1 MAYEIGYRRP
11 PKSTQFKPGNSGNP
25 KGRPK
30 GSKNFIT
37 LLEKELDQPV
47 IVNENGR
54 KKKLSR
60 RQAMAKRIVADALQ
74 GDRKAIFLLLDI
86 LRRMDRL
93 ADSGPPSLLPAG
105 YEDILEAYV
114 KRQQGTQLLPAD
126 GEES

>member
-11 PKSTQFKPGNSGNP
+11 PKSTQFKSGNSGNS

-74 GDRKAIFLLLDI
+74 GDRKALFLLLDV
-86 LRRMDRL
+86 LRRTDRL
-93 ADSGPPSLLPAG
+93 ASSEPPSLLPAG
-105 YEDILEAYV
+105 YEETLEAYV
-114 KRQQGTQLLPAD
+114 KRQREAQPPPAD
-126 GEES
+126 GEVS

>member
-1 MAYEIGYRRP
+1 MAYEIGYKRP
-11 PKSTQFKPGNSGNP
+11 PKSSQFKKGRSGNP

-30 GSKNFIT
+30 SSKNLIT

-54 KKKLSR
+54 KRKLSR

-74 GDRKAIFLLLDI
+74 GDRKALFLLLDV

-93 ADSGPPSLLPAG
+93 AISEPPSLLPAE
-105 YEDILEAYV
+105 YEEILEAYV
-114 KRQQGTQLLPAD
+114 KRQHETQLPPAD
-126 GEES
+126 RELS

>member
-11 PKSTQFKPGNSGNP
+11 PKDGQFKKGKSGNP

-47 IVNENGR
+47 VVNENGR
-54 KKKLSR
+54 KKKVSR

-74 GDRKAIFLLLDI
+74 GDRKALFLLLDV

-93 ADSGPPSLLPAG
+93 ASSEPPSLLPAE
-105 YEDILEAYV
+105 YEDILDAYV
-114 KRQQGTQLLPAD
+114 KRHHETQAPVAD
-126 GEES
+126 WEAS

>member
-11 PKSTQFKPGNSGNP
+11 PKNTQFKPGNSGNP

-37 LLEKELDQPV
+37 LLEEELDQPV

-74 GDRKAIFLLLDI
+74 GDRKAIFLLLDV

-93 ADSGPPSLLPAG
+93 ASNEPPSLLPAG
-105 YEDILEAYV
+105 YEEILEAYV
-114 KRQQGTQLLPAD
+114 KRHHEMQAPPTD
-126 GEES
+126 GEVS

>member
-1 MAYEIGYRRP
+1 MSYIIGYRRP
-11 PKSTQFKPGNSGNP
+11 PKDGQFMPGKSGNP

-37 LLEKELDQPV
+37 LLEKELDQSV
-47 IVNENGR
+47 IVNENGH

-74 GDRKAIFLLLDI
+74 GDRKALILLLDV

-93 ADSGPPSLLPAG
+93 ASSESPSLLPAG
-105 YEDILEAYV
+105 YEEILDAYV
-114 KRQQGTQLLPAD
+114 KRQHEAQVPAAD
-126 GEES
+126 GEVI

>member
-1 MAYEIGYRRP
+1 MSYVIGYRRP

-74 GDRKAIFLLLDI
+74 GDRKATILLLDV

-93 ADSGPPSLLPAG
+93 EGRELPSLLPAG
-105 YEDILEAYV
+105 FEEILEAYV
-114 KRQQGTQLLPAD
+114 KRQHEIQAQAAE
-126 GEES
+126 GEAS